1 MGKQKGGKAVATNV
15 GEKICSIF
23 MLGGKLN
30 KSGKKRTGK
39 KRTTK
44 KRTGKKRT
52 GKTRTTK
59 K

>member
-23 MLGGKLN
+23 MRGGIV
-30 KSGKKRTGK
+30 KKRNTK

-44 KRTGKKRT
+44 KRNTKKRNT
-52 GKTRTTK
+52 KKRTTK

>member
-15 GEKICSIF
+15 GEKICSI
-23 MLGGKLN
+23 MLGGIVKKRN
-30 KSGKKRTGK
+30 TKKRTTKRTTKKRNTK

-44 KRTGKKRT
+44 KRT
-52 GKTRTTK
+52 TK

>member
-15 GEKICSIF
+15 GESICSIF
-23 MLGGKLN
+23 MLGGIVKKRN
-30 KSGKKRTGK
+30 TKKRTSKKRTK

-44 KRTGKKRT
+44 KRTTKK
-52 GKTRTTK
+52 RTTK

>member
-15 GEKICSIF
+15 GEKICSI
-23 MLGGKLN
+23 MLGGIVKKRN
-30 KSGKKRTGK
+30 TKKRTTKKRNTK

-44 KRTGKKRT
+44 KRT
-52 GKTRTTK
+52 TK

>member
-15 GEKICSIF
+15 GEKICSI

-30 KSGKKRTGK
+30 KSGKKRTTKKRTK

-44 KRTGKKRT
+44 KRT
-52 GKTRTTK
+52 TK